1 MVKRISL
8 LVLVILL
15 WPSDAT
21 GQEWKDI
28 FRKGTGVIAGSEK
41 YQREKL
47 ALEYRRADQALGAE
61 ITRIAIEKRRVER
74 ERYAQGRRVR
84 DRKVR
89 EAIEAPFIQQLD
101 ALSDQSFEL
110 TQRRRELSL
119 AYQMAREESRERSA
133 RRQSFWRLVESISK
147 GMRR

>member
-1 MVKRISL
+1 MVKKTSL

-15 WPSDAT
+15 WPSGT
-21 GQEWKDI
+21 SGQILKDI
-28 FRKGTGVIAGSEK
+28 ARGAAGVLTGGEK

-74 ERYAQGRRVR
+74 ERYTQGRRVR
-84 DRKVR
+84 DRKTR

>member
-1 MVKRISL
+1 MVKKTSL

-15 WPSDAT
+15 WPSGT
-21 GQEWKDI
+21 SGQILKDI
-28 FRKGTGVIAGSEK
+28 ARGAAGVLTGGEK

-47 ALEYRRADQALGAE
+47 ALEYRRADQTLGAE

-74 ERYAQGRRVR
+74 ERYTQGRRVR
-84 DRKVR
+84 DRKMR
-89 EAIEAPFIQQLD
+89 EAIEAPFIRQLD
-101 ALSDQSFEL
+101 ALGDQSFEL

-119 AYQMAREESRERSA
+119 AYRMAREESREKSD
-133 RRQSFWRLVESISK
+133 RRQSFWRLVESISR